1 MSEAKPAKDYL
12 AQAHRGWI
20 DALADEASNAP
31 RRLMFWTIALI
42 VGVVAGYASIGFRLS
57 IDFLQTQ
64 FYGAADA
71 TIHSHAARLNPWL
84 IFIMPVLGG
93 LAVGVII
100 QNFTPRARV
109 LTVADVIAAAA
120 IRDSRVGK
128 RAGLASA
135 AASLITLSTGGSGGR
150 EGPVVH
156 IAAVIATWFSNRLD
170 QHGVAARNILG
181 CAVASA
187 VSASFNAPIAGT
199 LFALEIIVRH
209 YALHAFGPIVMAS
222 VAGAVIA
229 RIHVGEVT
237 EYSLPSSTLGF
248 YEEMPAFLLLGVVC
262 AVVAVIMMRT
272 LFAAEDAAD
281 RWQKKLNTPIWLRP
295 TLAGVLLGAIA
306 IPFPHIIGVGYETT
320 SHALTG
326 EFMVWTAIIFAVVK
340 GVAVT
345 ITYAG
350 RMGGGIFSP
359 SLMLGALTG
368 LAFGEIA
375 TEVFPGLPG
384 TDGLYA
390 LAGMGGVAAAVLGA
404 PISTTLIVFELTGD
418 YQAAIAVMISVSIAS
433 VLSHRFVWKSF
444 FLSQLK
450 RDGVA
455 LGGGASRFLPGTIPV
470 KNLIRIRGADDCAS
484 ETSCWALAEQ
494 GAKLTWDST
503 LADALRMFD
512 SQRLE
517 FLPVIDSSGP
527 DGDKDGELIGAL
539 FHIDALKA
547 LNRALVDR
555 DQERG
560 G

>member
-1 MSEAKPAKDYL
+1 MSEAKPAKDHL
-12 AQAHRGWI
+12 AAARRRWVS
-20 DALADEASNAP
+20 ALAHEAHNAP
-31 RRLMFWTIALI
+31 GRLMFWTVALV
-42 VGVVAGYASIGFRLS
+42 VGVMAGYASIGFRLS
-57 IDFLQTQ
+57 IDVLQTQ

-84 IFIMPVLGG
+84 IFIIPVLGG
-93 LAVGVII
+93 LAVGLII
-100 QNFTPRARV
+100 QHFTPRARV

-156 IAAVIATWFSNRLD
+156 IAAVIAAWVSNRLD
-170 QHGVAARNILG
+170 HHGIAARDILG

-187 VSASFNAPIAGT
+187 VSASFNAPLAGT
-199 LFALEIIVRH
+199 LFALEVVLRH

-229 RIHVGEVT
+229 RIHVSEVT
-237 EYSLPSSTLGF
+237 EYSLPINSLGF
-248 YEEMPAFLLLGVVC
+248 YEEMPAFLLLGVICAIV
-262 AVVAVIMMRT
+262 AVVMMRT

-281 RWQKKLNTPIWLRP
+281 RWQKKFNTPIWLRP
-295 TLAGVLLGAIA
+295 TLAGALLGAIA

-326 EFMVWTAIIFAVVK
+326 QFALWTAISFAVVK

-375 TEVFPGLPG
+375 TEVFPSLPG

-390 LAGMGGVAAAVLGA
+390 LAGMGAVAAAVLGA

-418 YQAAIAVMISVSIAS
+418 YQAAIAVMISVSISS

-455 LGGGASRFLPGTIPV
+455 LGAGAVRFLPGTIAV
-470 KNLIRIRGADDCAS
+470 KDLIRIRGADDGAS
-484 ETSCWALAEQ
+484 DTACWALAEQ
-494 GAKLTWDST
+494 GAKLARSST
-503 LADALRMFD
+503 LADALTIFD
-512 SQRLE
+512 AQRLE
-517 FLPVIDSSGP
+517 FLPIIDPPGP
-527 DGDKDGELIGAL
+527 GEPGTGELIGAL

-547 LNRALVDR
+547 LNRALVER